1 MYIIFVFQKCVKR
14 DLNLQN
20 NHVKAESS
28 SDFERLEEELNEL
41 ENEEAE
47 LMKKQISLKESREIL
62 ENENDQILQYKV
74 DQLIDDENYLNRE
87 IEKTDLEIREVHK
100 SEEEIIK
107 QIYRSM
113 KDIFKIKNE
122 LRQKIL
128 KKSQVE
134 VLKSNKSNS
143 QKYIIEKVE
152 KYKLSTEKELNML
165 NIRLS
170 RYKEEIKRNTQN
182 PAEGVILETKN
193 TLLKE
198 LREIEDILD
207 SISQKSDYN
216 CIDNRKRRYGVVLQ
230 FIEQLYTKLK
240 QLNIKEKSLDE
251 LKELLDSN
259 NQFLQNFS

>member
-1 MYIIFVFQKCVKR
+1 M
-14 DLNLQN
+14 
-20 NHVKAESS
+20 
-28 SDFERLEEELNEL
+28 NEL

-143 QKYIIEKVE
+143 
-152 KYKLSTEKELNML
+152 
-165 NIRLS
+165 
-170 RYKEEIKRNTQN
+170 
-182 PAEGVILETKN
+182 
-193 TLLKE
+193 
-198 LREIEDILD
+198 
-207 SISQKSDYN
+207 
-216 CIDNRKRRYGVVLQ
+216 
-230 FIEQLYTKLK
+230 
-240 QLNIKEKSLDE
+240 
-251 LKELLDSN
+251 
-259 NQFLQNFS
+259 